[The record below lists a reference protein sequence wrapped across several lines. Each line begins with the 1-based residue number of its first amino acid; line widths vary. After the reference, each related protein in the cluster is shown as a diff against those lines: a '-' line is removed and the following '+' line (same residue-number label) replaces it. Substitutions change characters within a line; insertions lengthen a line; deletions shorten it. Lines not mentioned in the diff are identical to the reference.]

1 MTGSVCKW
9 QNCMGGVIFLS
20 PAQSSPVAPVRI
32 LRTGIIIF
40 VLLIGDSCYGDLP
53 RSHVLT
59 SIMVPCLQ

>member
-1 MTGSVCKW
+1 
-9 QNCMGGVIFLS
+9 MGGVIFLS
-20 PAQSSPVAPVRI
+20 PAQSSPVAPVGI

-40 VLLIGDSCYGDLP
+40 VLIIGDSCYGDLP